1 MMTNP
6 SSTFK
11 PAYAADRVCANPVFP
26 GEILGEFQ
34 ILKDVY
40 TALNIQSAYSEWI
53 FVAWIVKVN

>member
-40 TALNIQSAYSEWI
+40 TALNIQSAYSE
-53 FVAWIVKVN
+53 